1 LGLPIDDII
10 IPRSAPP
17 VAGHSWIFLEKPAVR
32 DTFDKRGVP
41 HAGQNHLLRL
51 CVSLV
56 AGKSFEVWNMS
67 RAFFTSSSIFS
78 PVLALATG
86 LALVPSTARAVTM
99 PMVGVGN
106 LGNAADTTSP
116 SGPFGSVAYQYSIGT
131 TEVTNTQYAEF
142 LNAIAYDDVNSLYAM
157 DMGNSFGGINRSGFI
172 GAFSYA
178 PVLGRENHPVNFVSF
193 WDAARFAN
201 WLENGQPFGPQ
212 DATTTEDG
220 TYTLTPAGMTNN
232 TVTRNP
238 GKQWAVASADEWYK
252 AAYHQP
258 AGAGG
263 DSDNYWL
270 YPTSSNTIST
280 AQANYDNVVR
290 DLTPV
295 GSYGANFYG
304 TFDMGGNVWEMS
316 EAIIGGSFRSLRG
329 GSWTQSDSEGIFLR
343 ADHRDIVFPEYASN
357 NVGFR
362 VTQVPA
368 PGSVALMAIGGLAAA
383 RRRR

>member
-1 LGLPIDDII
+1 MQHLDRLF
-10 IPRSAPP
+10 A
-17 VAGHSWIFLEKPAVR
+17 AV
-32 DTFDKRGVP
+32 
-41 HAGQNHLLRL
+41 
-51 CVSLV
+51 
-56 AGKSFEVWNMS
+56 
-67 RAFFTSSSIFS
+67 
-78 PVLALATG
+78 TG
-86 LALVPSTARAVTM
+86 LAATSAVAHITISTVT
-99 PMVGVGN
+99 VGN
-106 LGNAADTTSP
+106 PGNAADST
-116 SGPFGSVAYQYSIGT
+116 GYGSVAHMYNIAA
-131 TEVTNTQYAEF
+131 TEVTNAQYAAF
-142 LNAIAYDDVNSLYAM
+142 LNAVAATDTNDLYDPS
-157 DMGNSFGGINRSGFI
+157 MGVAEWYGGITRSGSS
-172 GAFSYA
+172 GSYSYNTIS
-178 PVLGRENHPVNFVSF
+178 GRGNLPVNFVSF
-193 WDAARFAN
+193 WDATRFVN
-201 WLENGQPFGPQ
+201 WVHNGQPIGDQ
-212 DATTTEDG
+212 NAGTTEG
-220 TYTLTPAGMTNN
+220 GAYTLTPGGIANN
-232 TVTRNP
+232 TVTRNANWR
-238 GKQWAVASADEWYK
+238 WAVTSEDEWYK

-368 PGSVALMAIGGLAAA
+368 PGSVALMVIGGLAAA